1 LSKKGEFMIKSD
13 PIIQLHNI
21 YTAYEGANRPTLTDI
36 SLSVEKGE
44 YVIIG
49 GPNGA
54 GKTTLLET
62 INGMLTIT
70 HGTATVCGYDVRKDG
85 NRVRCNV
92 GYLIQNFVFDPLT
105 PFSVEEVVI
114 MGRYGMIG
122 TFRKPKEEDHIAA
135 RSAMSLLGIE
145 DLKDTPIGQ
154 LSGGQQQKVLLALN
168 LARNPEVLLLDEP
181 FSNLDMFAR
190 DMINSLL
197 IRLVNEG
204 MTILIVSHAF
214 DDLPDRDVRVVVMN
228 KGKIMMNRVSAP
240 GSVEQMIRNC
250 GPGNIHA

>member
-1 LSKKGEFMIKSD
+1 MTKFV

-21 YTAYEGANRPTLTDI
+21 YTAYEGANRPTLSDI
-36 SLSVEKGE
+36 SLYVEKGE

-85 NRVRCNV
+85 TRVRCNV
-92 GYLIQNFVFDPLT
+92 GYLIQNFAFDPLT

-122 TFRKPKEEDHIAA
+122 TFRIPKEEDYIAA

-145 DLKDTPIGQ
+145 DLKETPIGQ

-168 LARNPEVLLLDEP
+168 LARNPKVLLLDEP

-190 DMINSLL
+190 ETINSLL
-197 IRLVNEG
+197 TRLVNQG

-214 DDLPDRDVRVVVMN
+214 DDLPDQNVRVVVMN
-228 KGKIMMNRVSAP
+228 NGKIIMNKISAP
-240 GSVEQMIRNC
+240 GSVEETIRSH
-250 GPGNIHA
+250 GSGITHA